1 MIYMFD
7 WEDFDKDKIKKTL
20 LISILSVSAFMLLLL
35 IFPTIAYIILILG
48 VTIPTY
54 ILYKKKKEKDE

>member
-1 MIYMFD
+1 MFD
-7 WEDFDKDKIKKTL
+7 WEDFDREKIKRVVMIT
-20 LISILSVSAFMLLLL
+20 ILSMSLFFLLLL

-48 VTIPTY
+48 VVIPTY